1 MFAPLR
7 IRGLEVVNRIVV
19 SPMCQYSAVDG
30 KPSDWHLAHLGSF
43 ARGGAGLVV
52 AEMTDVSL
60 EGRITRGCAGI
71 WSDEHV
77 APWRRIVDFAH
88 GVGAAKIGLQLGH
101 AGPKASCRLPWEGGK
116 PLPPGE
122 AWEAIGPSPL
132 PFDDGWPA
140 PRGLGR
146 TDMDRL
152 LLAYEA
158 ATRRALAA
166 GFDLVEIHMAHGYL
180 LSAFLSPV
188 TNRREDA
195 YGGSLEGR
203 MRFPLEVLDVV
214 RAAWPDDRPVFVRI
228 SATDWL
234 EDGEGQTPDDA
245 TAIARALADHG
256 CDVVDVSSGG
266 NTPRSRPVYGRM
278 YQVPFADRIRHE
290 TGVPVMAV
298 GAILGW
304 DHANTILAAGRADLC
319 ALARPHL
326 LDPHLTM
333 RASVAYE
340 YDGQAW
346 PAPYLPARPVPK
358 TDEDA

>member
-1 MFAPLR
+1 
-7 IRGLEVVNRIVV
+7 
-19 SPMCQYSAVDG
+19 
-30 KPSDWHLAHLGSF
+30 
-43 ARGGAGLVV
+43 
-52 AEMTDVSL
+52 
-60 EGRITRGCAGI
+60 
-71 WSDEHV
+71 
-77 APWRRIVDFAH
+77 
-88 GVGAAKIGLQLGH
+88 
-101 AGPKASCRLPWEGGK
+101 
-116 PLPPGE
+116 
-122 AWEAIGPSPL
+122 
-132 PFDDGWPA
+132 
-140 PRGLGR
+140 
-146 TDMDRL
+146 
-152 LLAYEA
+152 
-158 ATRRALAA
+158 
-166 GFDLVEIHMAHGYL
+166 
-180 LSAFLSPV
+180 
-188 TNRREDA
+188 
-195 YGGSLEGR
+195 
-203 MRFPLEVLDVV
+203 VLDVV

-245 TAIARALADHG
+245 TAMARALADHG